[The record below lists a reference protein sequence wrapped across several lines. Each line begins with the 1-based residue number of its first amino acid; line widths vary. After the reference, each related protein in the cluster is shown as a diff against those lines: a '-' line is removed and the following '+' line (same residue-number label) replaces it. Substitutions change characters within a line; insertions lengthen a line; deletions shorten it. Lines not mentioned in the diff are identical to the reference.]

1 MQGFLGPDRHSAS
14 PACTYQALRA
24 PAHTQAA
31 PIPKRKLA
39 SCGSW
44 FCLRKQIPS
53 TLYSEICLS
62 HTYNRSQSPRV
73 VPSQAGQSQLFHNFW
88 IFPHSRCLA
97 VSLVLMLFHLAPPC
111 VHSFTHSLNKC
122 CWNACRGP
130 GPVPGPWVE
139 HKQSPRE
146 CLPSRSTWSR
156 RGETLNKQKHKH
168 ITQRA
173 PSDVKGK
180 NQMPEQGSAELLRA
194 NEHFSHA
201 RPRQKVRTCIRS
213 LTPRCS
219 SGSSRYSNPAF
230 VQRRKL
236 PHER

>member
-14 PACTYQALRA
+14 PACTHQALRA

-53 TLYSEICLS
+53 TLYSEISLS

-97 VSLVLMLFHLAPPC
+97 VSLVLMLFHLAPVC
-111 VHSFTHSLNKC
+111 SFIHPFTQQMLLE
-122 CWNACRGP
+122 RL
-130 GPVPGPWVE
+130 PWVR
-139 HKQSPRE
+139 PY
-146 CLPSRSTWSR
+146 
-156 RGETLNKQKHKH
+156 
-168 ITQRA
+168 
-173 PSDVKGK
+173 
-180 NQMPEQGSAELLRA
+180 
-194 NEHFSHA
+194 A
-201 RPRQKVRTCIRS
+201 RPRGGTQAKPKGVPALKEHLVQK
-213 LTPRCS
+213 
-219 SGSSRYSNPAF
+219 
-230 VQRRKL
+230 RRDTEQTKAQTHHTKSTKR
-236 PHER
+236 HEGKEPNARARKR